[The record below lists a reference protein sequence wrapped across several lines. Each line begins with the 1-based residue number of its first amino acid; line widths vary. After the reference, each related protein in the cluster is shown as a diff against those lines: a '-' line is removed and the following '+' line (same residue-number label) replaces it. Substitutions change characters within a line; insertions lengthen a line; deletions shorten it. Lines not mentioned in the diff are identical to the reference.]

1 MAFAGGSGAGAAVR
15 ALGMAAFGSDPL
27 VAGSLQLLHA
37 FTFGATQLGVM
48 AAVSRFAPEGAR
60 GRAQG
65 TLSAVNALAAAGS
78 TLMSGL
84 AYREA
89 GPVAFLL
96 MCVELLRNAR
106 SRSRA

>member
-1 MAFAGGSGAGAAVR
+1 
-15 ALGMAAFGSDPL
+15 
-27 VAGSLQLLHA
+27 
-37 FTFGATQLGVM
+37 M

-96 MCVELLRNAR
+96 MAPLALAGLTLTALAAR
-106 SRSRA
+106 KAKRPRFGPGPFDRVC